1 MYLIAKPVIFTLLL
15 IAAVVIFAANCLRL
29 YRAMRLGQPED
40 RRGSVVRRVGYLLY
54 YGFLQRRV
62 IAAGGSAHHLLIF
75 WGFLVL
81 MLGNLAFIAGGIYPR
96 LGFDLLGPTA
106 AGVLRASQDIM
117 ALVVLYAI
125 NYAVFRRLVLR
136 PKHIDPL
143 SPDAFIIIGLIW
155 TLMVAMLF
163 ARGIEVAAG
172 WAPASPWTPRWTTGF
187 GTLVGGS
194 PRTLFAWHEGLWWL
208 HAVVLLFFL
217 NYLPYSKHLHILAAL
232 PNVYL
237 RRRGF
242 VTDLA
247 RLDFENSEVFGVA
260 KVTDF
265 TWKQLLDGYACTQC
279 GRCDNNC
286 PAWNTDKPLSPKHI
300 IADAKD
306 NLRRNAPALLAG
318 RRWRDFS
325 PAPAQAEMREG
336 LIGFQQI
343 TPDALWACTT
353 CGACMEQCPVFIE
366 HVPKIVDLRRSLVM
380 MESQFPAELT
390 NFFKE
395 IETNG
400 NPYAMP
406 AGGRAKW
413 AQGLEVPLLRDRPD
427 AEYLYWVGCAGAFDD
442 RNRPASRALVRCLQ
456 AAGVSFAILGAQEP
470 CCGDA
475 VRRLGNE
482 YLFEEIARANVEL
495 LNGCGVKKIVVTCP
509 HGLNVLKNEYPA
521 FGGRYQVVH
530 HSELLAELLGAGRL
544 PVQRELRSRATFHDS
559 CYLGRYNGIYDAPRA
574 ALRRSGAEIVEMPR
588 RRRTS
593 FCCGAG
599 GGRMW
604 MEETLGR
611 RINAE
616 RTAEALRTGAPTIA
630 VACPFCLTML
640 DDGVKDAGADG
651 VVVRDIAQVIAE
663 TIAD

>member
-40 RRGSVVRRVGYLLY
+40 RRGSVVPRIGHLLY

-81 MLGNLAFIAGGIYPR
+81 MLGNLAFVAGGVHPALR
-96 LGFDLLGPTA
+96 FELLGPGI
-106 AGVLRASQDIM
+106 AGLLHASQDLM
-117 ALVVLYAI
+117 ALVVLAALV
-125 NYAVFRRLVLR
+125 YAVFRRVVLR

-172 WAPASPWTPRWTTGF
+172 AVPASPCTPGATG
-187 GTLVGGS
+187 LS
-194 PRTLFAWHEGLWWL
+194 IRFAGMPQAARFTWHEGLWWL

-247 RLDFENSEVFGVA
+247 RLDFENAEVFGVA

-413 AQGLEVPLLRDRPD
+413 AQGLEVPLLRDHPD

-616 RTAEALRTGAPTIA
+616 RAAEALRTGAPTIA

>member
-1 MYLIAKPVIFTLLL
+1 MYPIAKSVIFTLLL

-29 YRAMRLGQPED
+29 YRAMRLGQPEN
-40 RRGSVVRRVGYLLY
+40 RRGSVVRRIGHLLY

-62 IAAGGSAHHLLIF
+62 IAAGGSAHHVFIF

-81 MLGNLAFIAGGIYPR
+81 MLGNLAFIAGGIHPR

-117 ALVVLYAI
+117 ALVVLFAI
-125 NYAVFRRLVLR
+125 NYAVFRRWVLR
-136 PKHIDPL
+136 PRHIEPL
-143 SPDAFIIIGLIW
+143 SPDAFIIIGLIGV
-155 TLMVAMLF
+155 LMVAMLL
-163 ARGIEVAAG
+163 ATGIEMATG
-172 WAPASPWTPRWTTGF
+172 QLSYSRWTPGANTIGWLTFSYTGL
-187 GTLVGGS
+187 GV
-194 PRTLFAWHEGLWWL
+194 WHEALWWL

-325 PAPAQAEMREG
+325 PAPAQAEMCEP
-336 LIGFQQI
+336 LIGFKQI

-406 AGGRAKW
+406 AGGRTKW

-442 RNRPASRALVRCLQ
+442 RNRPASQALVRCLQ
-456 AAGVSFAILGAQEP
+456 AAGVSFAILGAEEP

-482 YLFEEIARANVEL
+482 YLFEAIARANVEL

-509 HGLNVLKNEYPA
+509 HGLNVLKHEYPS
-521 FGGRYQVVH
+521 FGGHYQVVH
-530 HSELLAELLGAGRL
+530 HSELLAELLAAGRL
-544 PVQRELRSRATFHDS
+544 PARPDGRARMTLHDS

-574 ALRRSGAEIVEMPR
+574 ALRRSGAQIVEMPR

-663 TIAD
+663 TIAG